1 MEMAEINEGEKVE
14 LWINWEMYCIGLDKW
29 WPLFLVMSSAIIYVY
44 YAMMLK
50 VDEEDFVG
58 HGALLQEG
66 LFASNSLS
74 GI

>member
-1 MEMAEINEGEKVE
+1 
-14 LWINWEMYCIGLDKW
+14 
-29 WPLFLVMSSAIIYVY
+29 
-44 YAMMLK
+44 MMLK

-74 GI
+74 ACMDCSIQFGAFLTSSYVQSS